1 MGLLAHFLRKKGSW
15 YVGLLVCPE
24 FWGSFVRFTMYVL
37 AGTRM
42 ATGGVAQGPASST
55 AQKTG
60 SPYDNRYGSWVVG
73 YKLLELVEWFVQLF
87 YFLQSLLNFGSNLLC
102 RSLCRYLLHLIAE
115 QCNRP
120 TQ

>member
-1 MGLLAHFLRKKGSW
+1 MSTTFANFLKIFFGGGTPSTLPEKKGSW

-42 ATGGVAQGPASST
+42 AIGGVAQGLPRAWPR
-55 AQKTG
+55 KTG

-73 YKLLELVEWFVQLF
+73 YKLLELVERFVGLF
-87 YFLQSLLNFGSNLLC
+87 CF
-102 RSLCRYLLHLIAE
+102 R
-115 QCNRP
+115 
-120 TQ
+120 

>member
-1 MGLLAHFLRKKGSW
+1 
-15 YVGLLVCPE
+15 
-24 FWGSFVRFTMYVL
+24 MYVL

-73 YKLLELVEWFVQLF
+73 YKLLGLVEWFVRLF